1 VDEKITRLIGSISRV
16 FVEEEPV
23 CENCILAL
31 TSGLH
36 VLIEDFPGVGKTTL
50 TRAIA
55 EASGLDFGRIQ
66 FTPDILPGDVLGMNM
81 WISGKNDFAFR
92 EGQLHHQII
101 IADELNRASPRTQSA
116 FLEAM
121 QEERITVD
129 GVTHLLPSPF
139 FVIATQNPENF
150 SGTFPLPEAQLDR
163 FGISLS
169 INYPN
174 IESEVRILNT
184 FCESHSKKAE
194 KITSSEEIAS
204 IRESVRKIS
213 VSQKIFYFIAEI
225 VSKSRSRSDVK
236 LGLSPR
242 SSLHLLYASQGRAYM
257 SGRDFVI
264 PEDVIYAAPIVLPHR
279 LVLSPDARFSGIT
292 PKKIISEI
300 VSSVKIPTGL

>member
-1 VDEKITRLIGSISRV
+1 MDEKITRLIKSVSQV
-16 FVEEEPV
+16 FIEEGPV
-23 CENCILAL
+23 CGNCILAL
-31 TSGLH
+31 ISGLH

-50 TRAIA
+50 ARAIA

-66 FTPDILPGDVLGMNM
+66 FTPDILPGDVLGMSM
-81 WISGKNDFAFR
+81 WISGKNDFVFR

-129 GVTHLLPSPF
+129 GVTHLLPYPF

-174 IESEVRILNT
+174 IENEVRILNT
-184 FCESHSKKAE
+184 FCESNLIK
-194 KITSSEEIAS
+194 
-204 IRESVRKIS
+204 
-213 VSQKIFYFIAEI
+213 
-225 VSKSRSRSDVK
+225 
-236 LGLSPR
+236 
-242 SSLHLLYASQGRAYM
+242 
-257 SGRDFVI
+257 
-264 PEDVIYAAPIVLPHR
+264 
-279 LVLSPDARFSGIT
+279 
-292 PKKIISEI
+292 
-300 VSSVKIPTGL
+300 